1 LKTESGCIFR
11 QLLWWGAIA
20 WLVSVLLP
28 FSSNTTPFRCLPR
41 RYMSSSPVH
50 VSASPP
56 EDPEAW
62 VVVGKDLRSYQ
73 EVSLVDGDMTVV
85 WPPQDV
91 AAEWRPFYC
100 SSFHSACREAAEIRQ
115 KIDDQLAIAM
125 RCVDVADFPR
135 IKSLFQR
142 PLCDAKQRARASICL
157 MVVGSDDS
165 LAKCDVLGSLLGFHL
180 QASLGEHALV
190 RYVFVADS
198 SAPREGDVNSIKSI
212 SVHFR
217 RDALGT
223 CVNLDS
229 LPHAISFHL
238 KRSGAG
244 APLSIKNYVDLV
256 QLLSR
261 DLTAS
266 ASELDSGWEPVS
278 NSFASLLQ
286 EVVIEVACGDRFS
299 AHRNIGLEILDGP
312 SVQELI
318 DNPTS
323 RHNNAN
329 ILVCALPSPSAL
341 TRSQMIRL
349 MSFGITSRMSP
360 SSSPL
365 FLFADCRAHSDEDAC
380 KFAVDAQSAGAPAEA
395 THTISD
401 AAGIFGH
408 GASSASA
415 RGALHTRPG
424 IPANCPGMER
434 FTRCLS
440 LFSKNSQREG
450 SLRLLQDST
459 CLLQEIRI
467 KINLCQSLLSRDSTV
482 ALQGSSLRYP
492 ELLELRREHQ
502 AAVCEVQLLV
512 CSRRDEVIRV
522 AEQFIRECADLMPSF
537 AEDARPSIRVGVIG
551 SLYGTSREGFAKE
564 IEAHVRVKLEE
575 RINLWSVQSLLP
587 LIDNSLKFLESKLG
601 HRAQAHVIK
610 LHDITGTVAKRG
622 AIAFEA
628 RKAADSSNTE
638 RHLSILSSVPTVS
651 NQLASYF
658 DVTKS
663 LLTIVSG
670 HLIASSGLI
679 VVGALCSIASV
690 IRAWRSSGSETEQA
704 IKQLVGSEMAKLLRL
719 KASDI
724 AKTIS
729 EKLLEPISDLIM
741 HYEETFTAEVDM
753 LIESME
759 AGPLARAKGVDV
771 LEEKLQLLRNAAS
784 SLDGVADNLCRS

>member
-1 LKTESGCIFR
+1 
-11 QLLWWGAIA
+11 
-20 WLVSVLLP
+20 
-28 FSSNTTPFRCLPR
+28 
-41 RYMSSSPVH
+41 MSSSPVQ
-50 VSASPP
+50 VSAASP

-62 VVVGKDLRSYQ
+62 VVVGRDLRSFQ
-73 EVSLVDGDMTVV
+73 EVSLVDGELAVV
-85 WPPQDV
+85 WPRKEL
-91 AAEWRPFYC
+91 AAEWRSFYC
-100 SSFHSACREAAEIRQ
+100 SSFHSTCREAAGIRRN
-115 KIDDQLAIAM
+115 IDDQLSFSLKSIDM
-125 RCVDVADFPR
+125 PDFPGIR
-135 IKSLFQR
+135 TLFQR
-142 PLCDAKQRARASICL
+142 SLCDTRQRACTPICL

-165 LAKCDVLGSLLGFHL
+165 VVKRDLLGALLGFRLH
-180 QASLGEHALV
+180 ASLGEHVLV
-190 RYVFVADS
+190 RYIFVPGAS
-198 SAPREGDVNSIKSI
+198 PPIEGESNMVRSI

-223 CVNLDS
+223 CVRLDS
-229 LPHAISFHL
+229 LPDVISNHL

-244 APLSIKNYVDLV
+244 APLLIKSYRDLV

-261 DLTAS
+261 DLSAS

-286 EVVIEVACGDRFS
+286 EVVIEVSYGGQSPASFS
-299 AHRNIGLEILDGP
+299 SGLEILDGP

-318 DNPTS
+318 DNPTAI
-323 RHNNAN
+323 HNNAN

-341 TRSQMIRL
+341 SRSHMIRL
-349 MSFGITSRMSP
+349 MSFGISSRTTP

-380 KFAVDAQSAGAPAEA
+380 KFAVDAQSASAPAEA
-395 THTISD
+395 THTISETVD
-401 AAGIFGH
+401 TISQHALLQSVGGT
-408 GASSASA
+408 
-415 RGALHTRPG
+415 LHTRG
-424 IPANCPGMER
+424 ISADCPGMER
-434 FTRCLS
+434 FTRCLAS
-440 LFSKNSQREG
+440 FSKNSQRE
-450 SLRLLQDST
+450 SLFRLLQDST
-459 CLLQEIRI
+459 CLLQEI
-467 KINLCQSLLSRDSTV
+467 KTKVELCQSLLSRDSEV
-482 ALQGSSLRYP
+482 AIQGSSLRAP
-492 ELLELRREHQ
+492 ELLALRREHQ

-512 CSRRDEVIRV
+512 CSRRDEVIRA

-537 AEDARPSIRVGVIG
+537 AEDACPSIRVGVIG

-575 RINLWSVQSLLP
+575 RINLWSVETLLP
-587 LIDNSLKFLESKLG
+587 LIDGSLKFLESKLG
-601 HRAQAHVIK
+601 HRAQAHVLK
-610 LHDITGTVAKRG
+610 LNDITGTVAKRG

-628 RKAADSSNTE
+628 RKAADSSNAE

-704 IKQLVGSEMAKLLRL
+704 IKQLVGSEMGKLLRL

-729 EKLLEPISDLIM
+729 EKLLEPISGFIA
-741 HYEETFTAEVDM
+741 HYEESFTAEVDM
-753 LIESME
+753 LIQTME
-759 AGPLARAKGVDV
+759 AGKLLRAQGRDA
-771 LEEKLQLLRNAAS
+771 LEAKIQLLELAAAS
-784 SLDGVADNLCRS
+784 LDKAADDICRCILKHCATNQKNITCELTPRSSAELNCS